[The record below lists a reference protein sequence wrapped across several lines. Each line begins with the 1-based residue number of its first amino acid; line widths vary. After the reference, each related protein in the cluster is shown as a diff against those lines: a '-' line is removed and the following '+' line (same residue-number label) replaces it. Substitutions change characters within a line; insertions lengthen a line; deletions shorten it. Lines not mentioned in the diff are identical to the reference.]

1 MTRFRSLST
10 LFALLLT
17 NGCAL
22 VAGTSD
28 YEPCGDGEGGCD
40 DGSGAGAS
48 SSGSGPFQLSI
59 RVSGNV
65 EVYVDGDDGLDV
77 DDDSSRSF
85 TLPAGTHTLAA
96 YCDQS
101 GGEKGPP
108 VNVHWGNAAHCEEP
122 GESCSFS
129 LQKNES
135 FVVSPV
141 DGNACP

>member
-1 MTRFRSLST
+1 MTTLRSLST
-10 LFALLLT
+10 LLALLLMP
-17 NGCAL
+17 GCAL

-28 YEPCGDGEGGCD
+28 YEPCGEGEGGCD

-48 SSGSGPFQLSI
+48 GSGSGPFQLSI
-59 RVSGNV
+59 QVSGNV
-65 EVYVDGDDGLDV
+65 EVYVDGNDGLDV
-77 DDDSSRSF
+77 DDDEPRSF
-85 TLPAGTHTLAA
+85 SLPAGSHTLAA

-108 VNVHWGNAAHCEEP
+108 VSVSWGNTEHCELAS
-122 GESCSFS
+122 ESCSFS

-141 DGNACP
+141 DAGACP